1 MKSGKDMKS
10 LIKTAMLLAALTT
23 VVKAEGVGFTSDRVV
38 TNPLKPAA
46 TGIKNLFA
54 TEKLEMEHTV
64 GISFG
69 TGANR
74 FSQYYLN
81 TMTYKI
87 CEPLTIR
94 SGYRTRHS
102 AATHSLSAPAVPG
115 SSSPRSVSCISQGR
129 ICEFSSASATH
140 PTKAMAT
147 TLTGP
152 ATATRTTEV
161 VRQKS
166 GTILRS
172 VHFYLPTPRHMT

>member
-1 MKSGKDMKS
+1 MKS

-46 TGIKNLFA
+46 TGVKNLFA

-87 CEPLTIR
+87 CEPLTIQ
-94 SGYRTRHS
+94 
-102 AATHSLSAPAVPG
+102 ATLGIQNQTLGSNAFAV
-115 SSSPRSVSCISQGR
+115 S
-129 ICEFSSASATH
+129 T
-140 PTKAMAT
+140 
-147 TLTGP
+147 
-152 ATATRTTEV
+152 
-161 VRQKS
+161 S
-166 GTILRS
+166 GTRVIIPKVGILYQPRPNLRIQFS
-172 VHFYLPTPRHMT
+172 FSNTPYQGYGYDPYWTRYGY